1 MIKSTK
7 QILSE
12 GRYDS
17 FTRMISKDIVKSVKE
32 TEGDMEHTHQID
44 LPYDITG
51 EEEYTFNFKEK
62 SLGIEVELFINRT
75 EDVISIGNRE
85 VPYYINSYVSEDD
98 NLVMEM
104 VIDESYG
111 RSYYEEMFYKI
122 NEDVRHEIEHY
133 LQNIFKD
140 RQQPLQ
146 DTADY
151 NTTFA
156 HHMDPS
162 EVEALVHGFYR
173 RAKLEKRPLDVVMLE
188 DIQKDIQD
196 GNLTPEEGDT
206 LLSVWVKYAV
216 NKLPKAQYSN
226 SFKRKFIIQK

>member
-1 MIKSTK
+1 MIKNTK

-17 FTRMISKDIVKSVKE
+17 FARMISKDIVKSVKE
-32 TEGDMEHTHQID
+32 TEGDTEHTHQID

-75 EDVISIGNRE
+75 EDVISVGHSE

-122 NEDVRHEIEHY
+122 SEDVRHEIEHY

-188 DIQKDIQD
+188 DILKDIRD
-196 GNLTPEEGDT
+196 GNLTRGEGHT
-206 LLSVWVKYAV
+206 LLQTWTKYAV
-216 NKLPKAQYSN
+216 NKLPKVQFSN
-226 SFKRKFIIQK
+226 RFKRKFIIQK

>member
-188 DIQKDIQD
+188 DILKDIRD
-196 GNLTPEEGDT
+196 GNLTRGEGHT
-206 LLSVWVKYAV
+206 LLQIWTKYAV
-216 NKLPKAQYSN
+216 NKLPKVQFSN

>member
-1 MIKSTK
+1 MIKNTK

-17 FTRMISKDIVKSVKE
+17 FTRMISKDIVNSVKE
-32 TEGDMEHTHQID
+32 TEGDIEHTHQID
-44 LPYDITG
+44 LPYDING

-62 SLGIEVELFINRT
+62 SLGLEVELFINRT
-75 EDVISIGNRE
+75 EDEISIGNRE

-151 NTTFA
+151 NTTLA

>member
-1 MIKSTK
+1 MNKK
-7 QILSE
+7 QIISE

-32 TEGDMEHTHQID
+32 TEGDIEHTHQID
-44 LPYDITG
+44 LPYDVNG

-62 SLGIEVELFINRT
+62 SLGLEVELFINRT
-75 EDVISIGNRE
+75 EDEISIGHRE

-173 RAKLEKRPLDVVMLE
+173 RAKLEKRPIDVVMLE

-196 GNLTPEEGDT
+196 GNLTPDEGDT

-216 NKLPKAQYSN
+216 NELPHAKYSN
-226 SFKRKFIIQK
+226 SFRRKFIVQK

>member
-75 EDVISIGNRE
+75 EDEISIGHRE

-151 NTTFA
+151 NTTLA

>member
-1 MIKSTK
+1 MNKK
-7 QILSE
+7 QIILE

-17 FTRMISKDIVKSVKE
+17 FTRVISNDIFKTIKE
-32 TEGDMEHTHQID
+32 TEGNTEHTNQID
-44 LPYDITG
+44 LPYDING
-51 EEEYTFNFKEK
+51 EESYIFNFNEK
-62 SLGIEVELFINRT
+62 NLSLDVELFIKRS
-75 EDVISIGNRE
+75 EDTINLGNRE
-85 VPYYINSYVSEDD
+85 IPYYIRTYISEDD
-98 NLVMEM
+98 VLVMEIL
-104 VIDESYG
+104 IDESYG
-111 RSYYEEMFYKI
+111 RSFYEEMFYKI
-122 NEDVRHEIEHY
+122 NEDVRHEVEHY

-173 RAKLEKRPLDVVMLE
+173 RAKLEKRPLDVVMSE

-196 GNLTPEEGDT
+196 GNLTIVEGNT
-206 LLSVWVKYAV
+206 LLSIWT
-216 NKLPKAQYSN
+216 KLPKAQFSN
-226 SFKRKFIIQK
+226 SFKRQFIVDK